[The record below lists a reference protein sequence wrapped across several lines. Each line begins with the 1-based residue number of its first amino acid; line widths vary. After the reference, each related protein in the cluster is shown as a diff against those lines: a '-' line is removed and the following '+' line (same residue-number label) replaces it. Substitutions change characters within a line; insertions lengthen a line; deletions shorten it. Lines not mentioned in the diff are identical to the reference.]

1 MDSIKADYNQT
12 MSTKST
18 GEPGRLKIFLGYAPT
33 VGKSHAM
40 LDAAVRKKTEGLDV
54 KIGCLDMFLNSD
66 LLSLV
71 HKLQDSISELPSS
84 DLDLDQI
91 LNLRPDLVVIDD
103 LSHTNPPG
111 YRHPRRYQDVEELL
125 AAGID
130 VFTTLDVQELE
141 SLRDLITPI
150 VGGSSL
156 ETIPDKI
163 FQNASVIEFIDLP
176 PEEIIQR
183 LNHKIDSGELSR
195 EQNEPYLSVERLS
208 RLREIALRRATGIIE
223 SSHPITQVGYPA
235 NQDIARE
242 NGSILVCI
250 SSHPL
255 SEKLVRTGKRMADED
270 HSPWFVLYID
280 TPDRVIPLFPHRER
294 LENTLK
300 LAEELGA
307 TVVRKTALDVPSALS
322 SFSRQN
328 HISKIILGAPRRTI
342 WSDWFGR
349 TFLDRLIQQVGSVEL
364 VIIKDEGFSSSI
376 PNLFHHSRTSSPGRV
391 ISRQLELSH

>member
-1 MDSIKADYNQT
+1 MNSIKADYNQI

-40 LDAAVRKKTEGLDV
+40 LDAAVRKKAEGLDV
-54 KIGCLDMFLNSD
+54 EIGCLDLFLNSD
-66 LLSLV
+66 LLPLV
-71 HKLQDSISELPSS
+71 HKLQDPILEMPSS

-91 LNLRPDLVVIDD
+91 LNHRPDLVVIDD

-183 LNHKIDSGELSR
+183 LNHKINSGELSR
-195 EQNEPYLSVERLS
+195 EQNEPYLSSGTL
-208 RLREIALRRATGIIE
+208 IPPAGNCIE
-223 SSHPITQVGYPA
+223 KSYGHHRKLPSSHPGWISGKQGYCP
-235 NQDIARE
+235 
-242 NGSILVCI
+242 
-250 SSHPL
+250 
-255 SEKLVRTGKRMADED
+255 GKREYPGL
-270 HSPWFVLYID
+270 HQ
-280 TPDRVIPLFPHRER
+280 FP
-294 LENTLK
+294 
-300 LAEELGA
+300 
-307 TVVRKTALDVPSALS
+307 S
-322 SFSRQN
+322 S
-328 HISKIILGAPRRTI
+328 
-342 WSDWFGR
+342 
-349 TFLDRLIQQVGSVEL
+349 V
-364 VIIKDEGFSSSI
+364 
-376 PNLFHHSRTSSPGRV
+376 
-391 ISRQLELSH
+391 